1 MEDHQLVSQQS
12 VFRQQFG
19 FASDQIIERSKRKGG
34 RWWFD
39 PMYNGFLKRMQVETD
54 ALLERR
60 TYRQLECNLFC
71 LKKVV
76 WSEYT
81 RRVDRI
87 DCTRILHDLAR
98 KLAPSCITGPNIP
111 NGCSE

>member
-1 MEDHQLVSQQS
+1 LVSQQS

-19 FASDQIIERSKRKGG
+19 FASGQIIERSKRKGG

-71 LKKVV
+71 LKIVV

-81 RRVDRI
+81 RRVDRM

-98 KLAPSCITGPNIP
+98 KLAPSCRTGPNIP